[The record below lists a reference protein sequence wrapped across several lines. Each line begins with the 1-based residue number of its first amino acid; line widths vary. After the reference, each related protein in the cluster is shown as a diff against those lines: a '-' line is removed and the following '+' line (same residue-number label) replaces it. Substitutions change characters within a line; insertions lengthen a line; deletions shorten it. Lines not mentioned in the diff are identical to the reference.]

1 MKKKILIASIILIIF
16 VVAIIIVKKMN
27 RILKDIDAKEVT
39 SIKVHDVGKYYT
51 IDKQEDIEYFIQ
63 NLAQMDIKIQPLP
76 HNVDG
81 GRGCIEIMKD
91 DKMLV
96 GIGLTSE
103 RFNVNGFCFSIED
116 KDFDR
121 ICEIINELS
130 LNYEVHYY

>member
-39 SIKVHDVGKYYT
+39 SIDVHDVGKYYT

-63 NLAQMDIKIQPLP
+63 NLAQMDIKIQLLP

-81 GRGCIEIMKD
+81 GRGIDIMKG
-91 DKMLV
+91 DKLLV
-96 GIGLTSE
+96 GICLTAE
-103 RFNVNGFCFSIED
+103 RFNVSGFCFSIED
-116 KDFDR
+116 KDHDR

>member
-16 VVAIIIVKKMN
+16 VVAIIIVNKMN
-27 RILKDIDAKEVT
+27 RILQNIDAKEVT
-39 SIKVHDVGKYYT
+39 SINVQDIGKYYT

-76 HNVDG
+76 HNVEG
-81 GRGCIEIMKD
+81 GKGIEIMKGD
-91 DKMLV
+91 ELLV

-103 RFNVNGFCFSIED
+103 RFNVSGFCFSIED

-130 LNYEVHYY
+130 LNYEVHYD

>member
-39 SIKVHDVGKYYT
+39 SINVQDIGKYYT

-76 HNVDG
+76 HNVEG
-81 GRGCIEIMKD
+81 GKGIEIMKGD
-91 DKMLV
+91 ELLV

-103 RFNVNGFCFSIED
+103 RFNVSGFCFSIED

>member
-63 NLAQMDIKIQPLP
+63 NLAQMNIKIQPLP

-81 GRGCIEIMKD
+81 GKGIEIMKGD
-91 DKMLV
+91 ELLV

-130 LNYEVHYY
+130 LNYEVHYD

>member
-63 NLAQMDIKIQPLP
+63 NLAQMNIKIQPLP
-76 HNVDG
+76 NNVEG
-81 GRGCIEIMKD
+81 GRGIYIMKGD
-91 DKMLV
+91 EMLV

-130 LNYEVHYY
+130 LNYEVHYD

>member
-1 MKKKILIASIILIIF
+1 MKKKILIVSIILIIF
-16 VVAIIIVKKMN
+16 AIAIIIVKKMN

-39 SIKVHDVGKYYT
+39 SINVHDIGKYYT

-63 NLAQMDIKIQPLP
+63 NLAQMNIKIQPLP

-81 GRGCIEIMKD
+81 GKGIEIMKD
-91 DKMLV
+91 DKLLV

-103 RFNVNGFCFSIED
+103 RFNINGFCFSIED

-130 LNYEVHYY
+130 LNYEVHYD

>member
-1 MKKKILIASIILIIF
+1 MKKKILIVSIILIIF
-16 VVAIIIVKKMN
+16 AIAIIIVKKMN

-39 SIKVHDVGKYYT
+39 SINVHDIGKYYT

-63 NLAQMDIKIQPLP
+63 NLAQMNIKIQPLP

-81 GRGCIEIMKD
+81 EKGIEIMKD
-91 DKMLV
+91 DKLLV

-103 RFNVNGFCFSIED
+103 RFNINGFCFSIED

-130 LNYEVHYY
+130 LNYEVHYD